1 MRYSNQIKSAFTL
14 LIGLLATAGPL
25 AAQSDQVV
33 KKQLQLTPQS
43 ADTTAPFFR
52 LLPIEEQQETGNA
65 VPVLLRITY
74 ERNYF
79 MTSTYPR
86 LHEYAEMDIAD
97 PELNELWYDSFAREI
112 IRAGSMSFADWEY
125 PLYSERPYGVLLPDM
140 QSQRQLVGHGMTAW
154 IKQRLAAAEV
164 SQALKGI
171 RAQIACGKHCA
182 ETPVLVCQL
191 IGLSL
196 ANSGFDNLE
205 LAIQR
210 DNVPN
215 LYWSLAVLPPTLQD
229 PGKTVRWD
237 MWAAPTRIDEPL
249 PAIGSDAW
257 LDIAS
262 EFTEIANEWMGQQY
276 TKQEA
281 ETLKNNLEQL
291 AKTDLIEKLN
301 FTAEDIANM
310 STEERIMRWLY
321 LEYCNFRAHVEPLA
335 HQKPKEVIAAKLKV
349 EARNANLLEKTGAK
363 ESPLPIILP
372 HGILACRN
380 FERRV
385 KFLQTI
391 EALRDYT
398 NKHDGDFPASL
409 ESLELTAPNDP
420 FTEQP
425 FEYEL
430 TESGANLRQALIE
443 GWEGTTYDYELTVAK

>member
-1 MRYSNQIKSAFTL
+1 
-14 LIGLLATAGPL
+14 
-25 AAQSDQVV
+25 
-33 KKQLQLTPQS
+33 
-43 ADTTAPFFR
+43 
-52 LLPIEEQQETGNA
+52 
-65 VPVLLRITY
+65 
-74 ERNYF
+74 

-86 LHEYAEMDIAD
+86 LHEYAELEISD
-97 PELNELWYDSFAREI
+97 PKLNELWYDGLAREI

-154 IKQRLAAAEV
+154 IKQRMATNEIE
-164 SQALKGI
+164 QALQGI
-171 RAQIACGKHCA
+171 RAQIACGKHGA
-182 ETPVLVCQL
+182 ATPVLVCQL
-191 IGLSL
+191 IGMSL
-196 ANSGFDNLE
+196 ANSGFDSLE
-205 LAIQR
+205 LAMQR
-210 DNVPN
+210 DDSPN

-229 PGKTVRWD
+229 LGETVRWEL
-237 MWAAPTRIDEPL
+237 WAAPTRVDEPL

-257 LDIAS
+257 LDIAN
-262 EFTEIANEWMGQQY
+262 EFSEIANEWMGQQY

-281 ETLKNNLEQL
+281 ETLKNKLEQL
-291 AKTDLIEKLN
+291 AKTDLLEKLN
-301 FTAEDIANM
+301 FTEEDIASM

-321 LEYCNFRAHVEPLA
+321 LEYCSFRAHVEPLA

-363 ESPLPIILP
+363 QSPLPIILP
-372 HGILACRN
+372 QGILACRN

-398 NKHDGDFPASL
+398 NKHDGNFPASL

-430 TESGANLRQALIE
+430 TESGANLRQAMIE
-443 GWEGTTYDYELTVAK
+443 GWMGPTYDYELTVAK